1 MPDDVRD
8 WQLESGYNEA
18 IVFNNNLIEIIMAEL
33 DKDFQFFLDNKSEL
47 VKKYPNEYVVI
58 VNRRVVGF
66 FRSENEAYHDSVA
79 KYGLGNFIVQLCATN
94 DADHVQTYHSRVSF
108 V

>member
-47 VKKYPNEYVVI
+47 EKKYPNEYVVI

-66 FRSENEAYHDSVA
+66 FQE
-79 KYGLGNFIVQLCATN
+79 
-94 DADHVQTYHSRVSF
+94 
-108 V
+108 